1 MSRIG
6 AVIKRPH
13 RAPSPLYH
21 AMARQEASHRPSP
34 EPAMPAP
41 DLRASRNVRNKFV
54 ALWYLVQLK
63 WTKTR
68 ANMEH

>member
-41 DLRASRNVRNKFV
+41 DLRASSLQKCEKQICGT
-54 ALWYLVQLK
+54 LVLTAAQ
-63 WTKTR
+63 
-68 ANMEH
+68 MD